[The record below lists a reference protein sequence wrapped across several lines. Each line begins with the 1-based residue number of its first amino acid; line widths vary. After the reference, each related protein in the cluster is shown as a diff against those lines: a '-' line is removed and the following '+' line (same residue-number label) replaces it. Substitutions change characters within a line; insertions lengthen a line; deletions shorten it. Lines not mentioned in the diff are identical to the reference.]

1 MEYSQHIKAAADI
14 RRPTTNSNSGKSI
27 EANQSAISEAGFRR
41 VCLCFCFSQLTDM
54 TVSGLADSPQTQ
66 TWSSIYPLLP
76 SRGCTQ
82 TPLHAPKLYNA
93 KFSNFWVGKNFKLS
107 DRFLY
112 LQHIMIFEVLEV
124 SAPSYC
130 PSIGKGASF

>member
-1 MEYSQHIKAAADI
+1 MEYSQHIKAAADT

-76 SRGCTQ
+76 RRGCTE
-82 TPLHAPKLYNA
+82 TPLHAPKTIQCEIYKLL
-93 KFSNFWVGKNFKLS
+93 GLKNYQVS
-107 DRFLY
+107 DQFLY
-112 LQHIMIFEVLEV
+112 LQHIMVFEVLQM

-130 PSIGKGASF
+130 PSIGKGALF